1 MVGPAVDGVEKLVVA
16 VVVAVALEDIID
28 FEQVILTIET
38 GEQAI
43 ERSMRACTCYWL
55 TLSSANEL

>member
-1 MVGPAVDGVEKLVVA
+1 MDGVEELVVA
-16 VVVAVALEDIID
+16 VVVAVALEGIID

-43 ERSMRACTCYWL
+43 ERSMRACT
-55 TLSSANEL
+55 